1 MSYARIDDMVARF
14 GEREVAQ
21 LTNRDGLDVV
31 DADVL
36 DEALADANAEVHGY
50 LATRYRVPPD
60 PVPRL
65 LVRVACDVARYRL
78 YDDAAPDEV
87 RRRYEDAVRLLKSVA
102 DGGVSLGAD
111 AAAPSHPQLVQVVDV
126 SPGLFSRRPNGGLR

>member
-14 GEREVAQ
+14 GEREIAQ

-36 DEALADANAEVHGY
+36 DEALADANAEVQGY

-78 YDDAAPDEV
+78 YDDGATDEV

-102 DGGVSLGAD
+102 DGGVSLGED
-111 AAAPSHPQLVQVVDV
+111 AAAPSHPQLAQVVDV
-126 SPGLFSRRPNGGLR
+126 APGLFSRRPNGGLR